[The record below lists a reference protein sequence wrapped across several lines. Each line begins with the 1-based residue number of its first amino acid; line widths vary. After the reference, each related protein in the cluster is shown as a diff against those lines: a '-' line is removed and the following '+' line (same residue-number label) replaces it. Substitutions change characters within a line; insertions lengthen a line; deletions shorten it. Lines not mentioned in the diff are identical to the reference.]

1 MREGTWGGIMEAD
14 KGSNEGGT
22 ACVRDR
28 SL

>member
-1 MREGTWGGIMEAD
+1 MREVMWDGIMEAD

-28 SL
+28 RL